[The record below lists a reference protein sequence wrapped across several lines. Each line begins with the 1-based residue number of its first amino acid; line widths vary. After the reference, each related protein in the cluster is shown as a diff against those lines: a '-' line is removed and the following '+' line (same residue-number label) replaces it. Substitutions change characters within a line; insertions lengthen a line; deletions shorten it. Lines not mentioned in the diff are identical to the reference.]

1 MRRKGDKGMENEI
14 AGAAPQKCDVARAG
28 VSLTR
33 PERDFL
39 NLLADPFRDDE
50 KFLRAAQ
57 ALQFSSD
64 HLAYLEEWI
73 MNKGQHWAAC
83 ETMGISYSAGMVLAR
98 NPAFIRIIDAAAERG
113 LCKGSVALK
122 DEILFYLTQ
131 DLRDIATTVKDRRE
145 LAKEIA
151 ELQGYYPD
159 RRGGGG
165 TQVNI
170 VIGDPY
176 KDAPEV
182 TVK

>member
-1 MRRKGDKGMENEI
+1 MENEI

-73 MNKGQHWAAC
+73 MNKLH
-83 ETMGISYSAGMVLAR
+83 
-98 NPAFIRIIDAAAERG
+98 
-113 LCKGSVALK
+113 
-122 DEILFYLTQ
+122 
-131 DLRDIATTVKDRRE
+131 RE
-145 LAKEIA
+145 LETRLRTDSGVHDILLAIEVEPYEKTEAVPYMPSEKAKYMME
-151 ELQGYYPD
+151 
-159 RRGGGG
+159 
-165 TQVNI
+165 
-170 VIGDPY
+170 
-176 KDAPEV
+176 KSPEV
-182 TVK
+182 RNLCDDLGLDLK

>member
-1 MRRKGDKGMENEI
+1 METAIE
-14 AGAAPQKCDVARAG
+14 GVTPQKRDLARAG

-50 KFLRAAQ
+50 QFLRAARV
-57 ALQFSSD
+57 LQFSSD

-83 ETMGISYSAGMVLAR
+83 EQMGVSYSAGMVLAR

-131 DLRDIATTVKDRRE
+131 DLRNIATSVKDRRE

-159 RRGGGG
+159 KKSGGG
-165 TQVNI
+165 TQINI

-176 KDAPEV
+176 KKDPEV